1 VRVDVDGRDPPA
13 LDDHRP
19 PRHAGALCGLRAH
32 ARDAASD
39 EYKAGRARDVLQ
51 ECSSIGSYVRT
62 ARRDSTY
69 NDIDFYR
76 CSTTFA
82 GMRRSEVTSRR

>member
-1 VRVDVDGRDPPA
+1 MDVDGGDPPA

-19 PRHAGALCGLRAH
+19 PRDAGALCGLRAH

-39 EYKAGRARDVLQ
+39 EHEAGRARDVVQ
-51 ECSSIGSYVRT
+51 ECSSIGSHLRT

-69 NDIDFYR
+69 SDVDLG
-76 CSTTFA
+76 T
-82 GMRRSEVTSRR
+82 RRGSVIVE